1 MHLDLVN
8 KKHNKKKL
16 DSERSCQVYRNLN
29 QKYQK
34 LRLELNAGLSNERL
48 INFISFY
55 FPYCA
60 IQNLTR
66 RLKEVSK
73 MAVSF
78 RAAKLLRSKGKLRIY
93 RSNVWL
99 RKFISISTCYGLL
112 KNYGRHTFVH
122 WWKFRFWIW
131 LCRTNI

>member
-48 INFISFY
+48 TNVISFY

-66 RLKEVSK
+66 SLKKYQRWRCHFEQQNYSDQRVS
-73 MAVSF
+73 
-78 RAAKLLRSKGKLRIY
+78 Y
-93 RSNVWL
+93 
-99 RKFISISTCYGLL
+99 ISTA
-112 KNYGRHTFVH
+112 
-122 WWKFRFWIW
+122 
-131 LCRTNI
+131 

>member
-16 DSERSCQVYRNLN
+16 DSERSCQVYRNLD

-48 INFISFY
+48 TNVLSFLFSLLCY
-55 FPYCA
+55 SKSYKKPE
-60 IQNLTR
+60 
-66 RLKEVSK
+66 EVSK

-78 RAAKLLRSKGKLRIY
+78 RAAKLLRSKGELHIY
-93 RSNVWL
+93 RLNV
-99 RKFISISTCYGLL
+99 
-112 KNYGRHTFVH
+112 
-122 WWKFRFWIW
+122 
-131 LCRTNI
+131 